1 MAVLPPRCCSSLFT
15 AAILLLFCPSPASPH
30 AFFIFGDSLVDA
42 GNNDYLVTLSKANT
56 PPYGVDFSFSG
67 GKPTGRF
74 TNGRTIAD
82 VIGEALG
89 QESFAPPYLAP
100 NSSAEVIDS
109 GANYASGSSG
119 IFDETGSFYIGRVPL
134 GQQISYFEKTRAQ
147 ILETMGEN
155 AAADFLGEALF
166 TVAAG
171 SNDILEYLSPSVPI
185 FGRQKP
191 DPADFQDALVAKLAF
206 HLKRLNELGA
216 RKFVVADVGPLGC
229 IPYVRA
235 LEFIPAGECSAAVNK
250 LCEGYN
256 RRLKRMIGRL
266 NQETGPESAFVY
278 TNTHGIVTEI
288 IRQHRQYGRL
298 SLSFFLV
305 SCISWAEA
313 WICGSVA
320 RRFRG
325 GAGPLLRRQLPAV
338 PVHRRRQLEL
348 HPVRGPLQVR
358 VLGRLPPDRGRQLHR
373 RRQGRRRRRRRCVA
387 RQRPR
392 LVPASIRMNKEVD
405 RLALRACVRACT
417 ASRNISSPRAAL
429 PARLL

>member
-1 MAVLPPRCCSSLFT
+1 MAVLLRHCCPSLFT
-15 AAILLLFCPSPASPH
+15 AVILLLFCPSPASPH

-100 NSSAEVIDS
+100 NSSAEVINS
-109 GANYASGSSG
+109 GTNYASGSSG

-147 ILETMGEN
+147 ILATIGEK
-155 AAADFLGEALF
+155 AAADFLGEALI

-171 SNDILEYLSPSVPI
+171 SNDILEYLSPSVPF

-191 DPADFQDALVAKLAF
+191 DPADFQDALVSKLAF

-216 RKFVVADVGPLGC
+216 RKFVIADVGPLGC

-256 RRLKRMIGRL
+256 KRLKRMIGRL
-266 NQETGPESAFVY
+266 NQEMGPESAFVY
-278 TNTHGIVTEI
+278 TNTHGIVMEI
-288 IRQHRQYGRL
+288 IRQHSQYGFEEAL
-298 SLSFFLV
+298 DPCCGGSFPPFL
-305 SCISWAEA
+305 CIGVANSSSATLCEDRSKYVFWDAFHPTEA
-313 WICGSVA
+313 VNFIVA
-320 RRFRG
+320 GRIVDG
-325 GAGPLLRRQLPAV
+325 GAADAS
-338 PVHRRRQLEL
+338 PV
-348 HPVRGPLQVR
+348 
-358 VLGRLPPDRGRQLHR
+358 
-373 RRQGRRRRRRRCVA
+373 
-387 RQRPR
+387 
-392 LVPASIRMNKEVD
+392 N
-405 RLALRACVRACT
+405 VRALFQ
-417 ASRNISSPRAAL
+417 RRYG
-429 PARLL
+429 